1 MFGNTANIF
10 AIYSRKSKYTGI
22 GDSVE
27 NQIEMCRQYI
37 DANLSHGNSN
47 GEDAIHFTPEDV
59 IETYEDEGFSGKNTK
74 RPEFQRLLKDV
85 RAGKIKAV
93 VCYRLDRISRNV
105 GDFANLSNEFKKYNV
120 AFISTSDKF
129 DTSTPAGKA
138 MMLMV
143 SVFSQMER
151 ELAAERITD
160 NMLELAKSGRWL
172 GGTTPTGYKSEEL
185 KSFDINGKERKQFKL
200 EVIPEEFKI
209 VKLIYTKYIEL
220 NSLTQLETYLLNQ
233 HIKTKNGVE
242 YSRFSIR
249 CILTNPVYMCA
260 DKDAWNYFE
269 QNGFRIFAEENQFN
283 GKCGVMTYNKTCQ
296 NNGKSHE
303 MKDISKWIV
312 AVGKHKPA
320 VSGAMWVK
328 VQKMLEINKPKSYYR
343 KSTSSF
349 GLLSGLLYC
358 KDCGSFMRPKTN
370 KAVLENGERSFSYIC
385 ERKDKSRREQ
395 CNSRN
400 ANGNQLDR
408 EIINAIK
415 ELSEDTSYFM
425 RQLGKLK
432 STLKKDNLPLDT
444 ESDMLNHKFRENEK
458 QIENFLNSLGETSQ
472 TKAGKRITDRI
483 NALEAENETIQQ
495 QLADLNYTRQINE
508 LDTNPFDL
516 LMDMTKSFA
525 VTVDHMTFEQKK
537 NYLRLLVR
545 KVVWDGEDAH
555 LYLTGTDDD
564 VDMDLEGLSSTP
576 KRGDCKCTAYHA
588 RTREGN
594 GGNQESVKIRRT
606 SVCPDIYSRRGRR
619 VPAAYQNHGT
629 NRI

>member
-1 MFGNTANIF
+1 MYRNNANIF

-27 NQIEMCRQYI
+27 NQIEMCKQYI
-37 DANLSHGNSN
+37 ENNLTNPASN
-47 GEDAIHFTPEDV
+47 DEDAIQFLPDDT
-59 IETYEDEGFSGKNTK
+59 IEKYEDEGFSGKNTK

-105 GDFANLSNEFKKYNV
+105 GDFANLSNEFKKCNV

-151 ELAAERITD
+151 ELAAERIID

-200 EVIPEEFKI
+200 EVIPDELKI
-209 VKLIYTKYIEL
+209 VKLIFAKYIEL
-220 NSLTQLETYLLNQ
+220 NSLTQLETYLLNH
-233 HIKTKNGVE
+233 HIKSKNGVE
-242 YSRFSIR
+242 YTRFSIR
-249 CILTNPVYMCA
+249 CILSNPVYMCA
-260 DKDAWNYFE
+260 DKDSWNYL
-269 QNGFRIFAEENQFN
+269 QQSGFNVYAEESQFN
-283 GKCGVMTYNKTCQ
+283 GKCGVMTYNKTNQ

-303 MKDISKWIV
+303 MKDISKWII

-320 VSGAMWVK
+320 VSGATWVK
-328 VQKMLEINKPKSYYR
+328 VQKMLDINKPKSYYR
-343 KSTSSF
+343 KSTSNF

-358 KDCGSFMRPKTN
+358 KDCGSFMRPKAN
-370 KAVLENGERSFSYIC
+370 RAVLENGERSFSYVC
-385 ERKDKSRREQ
+385 ERKERSRREQ
-395 CNSRN
+395 CNSKN
-400 ANGNQLDR
+400 ANGNQLDN
-408 EIINAIK
+408 EICNAIK
-415 ELSEDTSYFM
+415 NLSEDTSYFM
-425 RQLGKLK
+425 RQLRQLK
-432 STLKKDNLPLDT
+432 TNLKKDNLPLDT

-537 NYLRLLVR
+537 NYLRILIR
-545 KVVWDGEDAH
+545 KVIWDGEDAH
-555 LYLTGTDDD
+555 LYLTGTEDDID
-564 VDMDLEGLSSTP
+564 AELESLSSTSQ
-576 KRGDCKCTAYHA
+576 RGGCK
-588 RTREGN
+588 
-594 GGNQESVKIRRT
+594 
-606 SVCPDIYSRRGRR
+606 
-619 VPAAYQNHGT
+619 
-629 NRI
+629 